1 MTIKKLVVDFV
12 TVFAVTLIVCV
23 FVTLLLNLIVYGTDT
38 INWETSFRSA
48 SLFAIVFSWI
58 GARRCKESSCRA
70 QRGDH

>member
-1 MTIKKLVVDFV
+1 MLKRFLVHFT

-38 INWETSFRSA
+38 IDWPTSFRSA
-48 SLFAIVFSWI
+48 ILFAIVFSWI
-58 GARRCKESSCRA
+58 EARRCKESSCRA

>member
-1 MTIKKLVVDFV
+1 MIKRFLVHFT
-12 TVFAVTLIVCV
+12 TVFAVAVVVCV

-48 SLFAIVFSWI
+48 ILFAIVFSWI
-58 GARRCKESSCRA
+58 GARRCNESSCRA